1 MCFLY
6 VNLFDEDVGKVQ
18 QQKKKL
24 SNTTYSHSPPQK
36 EKKKRMGGVLG
47 IALFSSLVNVSDV
60 DRNQLYTRCYR
71 VEGKVVWNESKCFQA
86 HSSNVL

>member
-36 EKKKRMGGVLG
+36 EKKKNGRS
-47 IALFSSLVNVSDV
+47 AWDSSV
-60 DRNQLYTRCYR
+60 
-71 VEGKVVWNESKCFQA
+71 
-86 HSSNVL
+86 